1 MPIKKYK
8 PTTNGRRGM
17 SGSDFAEITTDQPEK
32 SLLEP
37 LHKKGGR
44 NNQGRISVR
53 HQGGGHKRQYRV
65 IDFKREKD
73 GVPGRVATIEYDPN
87 RSANIALI
95 NYLDGEKRYILAPKG
110 LKVGQEIVS
119 GPEAD
124 IKVGNALP
132 LVNIPVVL

>member
-53 HQGGGHKRQYRV
+53 HQGGG
-65 IDFKREKD
+65 
-73 GVPGRVATIEYDPN
+73 T
-87 RSANIALI
+87 S
-95 NYLDGEKRYILAPKG
+95 
-110 LKVGQEIVS
+110 
-119 GPEAD
+119 
-124 IKVGNALP
+124 
-132 LVNIPVVL
+132 VNIVLSTLSVKRTEFLVV